1 MKLLTKS
8 NEEFLT
14 NTEILLDMT
23 NWISRKTWLE
33 IMQEE
38 NYVKQFF
45 PDASVTVDTHFYTLI
60 VDNQNKQFAEELL
73 QQYNISH
80 ISSQDV
86 NNNQQQ
92 LHILLP
98 EDSSPDSWKF
108 IKLMYEKSVIDRSKK
123 EISNILS
130 NNWNI

>member
-1 MKLLTKS
+1 MKLLTKN
-8 NEEFLT
+8 NEELLT

>member
-1 MKLLTKS
+1 
-8 NEEFLT
+8 
-14 NTEILLDMT
+14 
-23 NWISRKTWLE
+23 
-33 IMQEE
+33 MQEE

-130 NNWNI
+130 NN